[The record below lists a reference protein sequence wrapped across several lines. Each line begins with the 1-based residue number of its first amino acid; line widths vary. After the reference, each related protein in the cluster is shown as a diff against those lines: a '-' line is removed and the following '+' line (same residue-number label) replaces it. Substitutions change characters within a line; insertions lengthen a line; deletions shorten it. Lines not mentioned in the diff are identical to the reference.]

1 MSNSNPKVWTKPE
14 MLSITA
20 EGYLIDVLYL
30 CGQFDDTC
38 RTPKSERSWN
48 RRFIPGESV
57 LHLAIVNEDPAMVKF
72 LLDSG
77 ADYHERCVGNFMCP
91 EDQKGS
97 RTDSLDH
104 EYVNLS
110 PETNYE
116 GWVLC
121 SICINRS
128 LNITPGQCEC
138 CALSVLIGRWISP
151 LASVSAVL
159 YLY

>member
-1 MSNSNPKVWTKPE
+1 VH
-14 MLSITA
+14 
-20 EGYLIDVLYL
+20 
-30 CGQFDDTC
+30 
-38 RTPKSERSWN
+38 
-48 RRFIPGESV
+48 RRPTIPGESV

-77 ADYHERCVGNFMCP
+77 SDYHERCVGNFMCP

-116 GWVLC
+116 G
-121 SICINRS
+121 
-128 LNITPGQCEC
+128 
-138 CALSVLIGRWISP
+138 
-151 LASVSAVL
+151 
-159 YLY
+159 

>member
-1 MSNSNPKVWTKPE
+1 MVNMTVKTE
-14 MLSITA
+14 DQQEQL
-20 EGYLIDVLYL
+20 
-30 CGQFDDTC
+30 
-38 RTPKSERSWN
+38 
-48 RRFIPGESV
+48 IPGESV
-57 LHLAIVNEDPAMVKF
+57 LHLAIVNEDPALVKF

-116 GWVLC
+116 G
-121 SICINRS
+121 
-128 LNITPGQCEC
+128 
-138 CALSVLIGRWISP
+138 
-151 LASVSAVL
+151 
-159 YLY
+159 